1 MEYLAGQLG
10 RWGAGLTIDDVPAD
24 VVLATQKALL
34 NTIGTTLGAFELE
47 DVQRALE
54 IAKVDGESG
63 RSTVFVDGSKL
74 PLMSALF
81 VNGVMC
87 NTLGQEETH
96 PVSGTHP
103 AETTIPAVLAL
114 AELRRLS
121 GRTVLE
127 AVLTGIETT
136 VAVAKMA
143 LTPAV
148 KYDNCEAPAVYGTV
162 GAAAAA
168 GRALG
173 LDPERLGH
181 AIALGANFAGG
192 LSECVRIGTSE
203 YHYSVGNAST
213 HGVLA
218 ALLAEAGKPAAPSA
232 LEGPAGFY
240 QLFGA
245 APREALASHDVAA
258 DVMGNLSAG
267 WDVLDLI
274 YKPYPVYFFNQ
285 VHIDGARALREAHQ
299 ISPEAV
305 DAIRI
310 TINPLAAASGGLN
323 TRAPGER
330 EAGLGSTAFCVAA
343 MFTRGRMTLADTLAF
358 DDADIGR
365 LMARTTI
372 VPSDSMAAARL
383 EVDAGGETLV
393 FDAETSGRDYRL
405 GFDEVAGIFHQALDG
420 ILPREQ
426 ADAIEAEVRRLP
438 DVPDAGQLVDL
449 LSRGAIFPGS
459 EPLR

>member
-1 MEYLAGQLG
+1 MVYLAERLG
-10 RWGAGLTIDDVPAD
+10 RWGADLTIDDVPGD

-34 NTIGTTLGAFELE
+34 NSIGTMLGAFELE
-47 DVQRALE
+47 DVQRALLL
-54 IAKVDGESG
+54 AKANDESG
-63 RSTVFVDGSKL
+63 PSTVFVDGSKL

-103 AETTIPAVLAL
+103 AETTVPAVLAV
-114 AELRRLS
+114 AELRRIS
-121 GRTVLE
+121 GRALLE
-127 AVLTGIETT
+127 AALTGIETT
-136 VAVAKMA
+136 IAVARMA

-173 LDPERLGH
+173 LDAERLGH
-181 AIALGANFAGG
+181 AIALGANLAGG
-192 LSECVRIGTSE
+192 LSECVRVGTSE

-218 ALLAEAGKPAAPSA
+218 ALLAEAGKPAAPAS
-232 LEGPAGFY
+232 LEGVAGFY

-245 APREALASHDVAA
+245 APRESLANHDVVG
-258 DVMGNLSAG
+258 DVMGTLAEG
-267 WDVLDLI
+267 WGVLELI

-285 VHIDGARALREAHQ
+285 PHIDGARALREAHR
-299 ISPEAV
+299 IDPAAV
-305 DAIRI
+305 EAIRI

-323 TRAPGER
+323 TSVPGER

-343 MFTRGRMTLADTLAF
+343 MLTRGHVNLADTLAF
-358 DDADIGR
+358 DDAAIGR
-365 LMARTTI
+365 LMALTEI
-372 VPSDSMAAARL
+372 SPSDSMAAGRI
-383 EVDAGGETLV
+383 EVDAGGETHV
-393 FDAETSGRDYRL
+393 FDAETAGRDYRL
-405 GFDEVAGIFHQALDG
+405 GFDDVVAIFHQALDG
-420 ILPREQ
+420 VLPREQ
-426 ADAIEAEVRRLP
+426 ADIIEAEVRRLP
-438 DVPDAGQLVDL
+438 DLPDGGLLVEL
-449 LSRGAIFPGS
+449 LSRKASGSGAS
-459 EPLR
+459 R